1 MTTAF
6 PSVRTEDGT
15 VIVRC
20 PKTGLAVSGLTQAGA
35 TAELRRLIAARRVS

>member
-1 MTTAF
+1 MTAAF

-20 PKTGLAVSGLTQAGA
+20 PKTGLAASGFTQAEA
-35 TAELRRLIAARRVS
+35 AAELRRLISTRVAR